1 MEAEEAGS
9 TGLVMLVSWPC
20 IGCRTSL
27 PSVVKSNVAFL
38 DTGGSSRLAVHTIV
52 FSATP
57 ARKIPTAYPLPCWWN
72 PKAYRPEGDSQD
84 KFEPDPFFK
93 NSFILRKARVHGHST
108 TNDLQQHNSKA
119 VNICFDCHWQIAV
132 PFRRN
137 ITPCSSD
144 SGEGSRLIWF

>member
-84 KFEPDPFFK
+84 KFEPVRKDVAAWSTKFALTVRKLPFASALKSRQFDNEVYEI
-93 NSFILRKARVHGHST
+93 NSFQLVRWWTKLGILSAFEST
-108 TNDLQQHNSKA
+108 EIL
-119 VNICFDCHWQIAV
+119 
-132 PFRRN
+132 P
-137 ITPCSSD
+137 
-144 SGEGSRLIWF
+144 

>member
-9 TGLVMLVSWPC
+9 TGLAMLVSWPS
-20 IGCRTSL
+20 ISGRRTSL

-57 ARKIPTAYPLPCWWN
+57 AIKIPTAYPLPCWWN

-84 KFEPDPFFK
+84 KFEPGVREAP
-93 NSFILRKARVHGHST
+93 
-108 TNDLQQHNSKA
+108 
-119 VNICFDCHWQIAV
+119 
-132 PFRRN
+132 
-137 ITPCSSD
+137 
-144 SGEGSRLIWF
+144 RLILEFITA

>member
-1 MEAEEAGS
+1 MEAEVAGS
-9 TGLVMLVSWPC
+9 TGLAMLVSWPC

-72 PKAYRPEGDSQD
+72 PKAYKPEGDGQD
-84 KFEPDPFFK
+84 KFEPGVIEEPRL
-93 NSFILRKARVHGHST
+93 ILEWRALYV
-108 TNDLQQHNSKA
+108 NDVIQAGKA
-119 VNICFDCHWQIAV
+119 VISRIHANFKQFKDRFPHLAMIVRVMWHDI
-132 PFRRN
+132 
-137 ITPCSSD
+137 
-144 SGEGSRLIWF
+144 SGFFNP

>member
-57 ARKIPTAYPLPCWWN
+57 TRKLPTPYPLSCRCN
-72 PKAYRPEGDSQD
+72 PKAYTPEGDNQD
-84 KFEPDPFFK
+84 KFEPGLLCPY
-93 NSFILRKARVHGHST
+93 
-108 TNDLQQHNSKA
+108 LQYYAHNPY
-119 VNICFDCHWQIAV
+119 CH
-132 PFRRN
+132 
-137 ITPCSSD
+137 T
-144 SGEGSRLIWF
+144 E